1 MNGPTISYEPGAA
14 ESDRRVIL
22 DGLVAY
28 GDDRTD
34 SPRRDTAITLLL
46 RDSGGVIV
54 GGLLSRIVWQWL
66 LIDGLWIHETLRAQ
80 GYGSRL
86 LSEAEARA
94 VALGCQDA
102 RLDTFDFEAR
112 NFYERHGYRVY
123 AQLDGFPSGHTQYH

>member
-1 MNGPTISYEPGAA
+1 MNGPTISYEPDAA

-34 SPRRDTAITLLL
+34 LPRRDTPITLLL

-54 GGLLSRIVWQWL
+54 GGLLSRTVWQWL

-86 LSEAEARA
+86 LSEAEVRA

-112 NFYERHGYRVY
+112 HFYERHG
-123 AQLDGFPSGHTQYH
+123 